1 MDSQTLRKLIK
12 NWSGATIFTPK
23 DCRPEELEKN
33 LALFYTLKKLGG
45 DVNILIE
52 KINQQ
57 NQRNHLF
64 NSPVLGSPASR
75 EYAISINTSDK
86 EVAEMRYEK
95 EKNRLNIFLT
105 VKKGEIQE
113 EDIVLKPPL
122 EEQAKKPVLLVA
134 PDFTPSPKIKLLA
147 RALNKIEFEKE
158 KQLYSISLTS
168 NDFYFSNANQKDL
181 GFVLEELT
189 TDTWQLPSLLLLW
202 ENYSSP
208 LSIRGV
214 FYTLKKDWLKKLLEN
229 FEGNRKGKGILFS
242 TPEKNLESAK
252 EKILNLL

>member
-1 MDSQTLRKLIK
+1 MGLQTLLKLIK
-12 NWSGATIFTPK
+12 KWPNAIIFTPK
-23 DCRPEELEKN
+23 GCEPEDLEKN

-57 NQRNHLF
+57 NQRNRLF
-64 NSPVLGSPASR
+64 NSPASGSPANR

-86 EVAEMRYEK
+86 EVTEMRYEK

-105 VKKGEIQE
+105 VKKGEIQD

-122 EEQAKKPVLLVA
+122 EDQVKKPILLIA

-147 RALNKIEFEKE
+147 RALNKIEFEKK

-168 NDFYFSNANQKDL
+168 NDFCFSNANQKDL
-181 GFVLEELT
+181 GFILEELT
-189 TDTWQLPSLLLLW
+189 TNTWRLPSLLLLW
-202 ENYSSP
+202 ETHSSS

-214 FYTLKKDWLKKLLEN
+214 FYTPKKDWLKKLLEN

-242 TPEKNLESAK
+242 ISEKSLESAK
-252 EKILNLL
+252 EKILTLL